1 MKKYEKAKKMRTIA
15 VLVLVFAMM
24 FSLPAAYAE
33 NENRSDK
40 TDTKT
45 ESSIPSDKS
54 ALAPNSETAVVIDMT
69 SDYVLFDKDK
79 DKKMYPASMTKIMT
93 ALLTVE
99 NKSMDDTVVVSESAV
114 SGINKYEC
122 TNVDLNPG
130 DVETV
135 DELMHA
141 LLIPSAN
148 DAANVLAEYVGGSIE
163 GFADMMNKRAAELGC
178 KNTHFANANGLHDE
192 NHYTTAYDMA
202 LIAKEAM
209 KRPEIAEIVGLWSFQ
224 MKNSGL
230 TYASTNHLVSR
241 YVNLDYYY
249 ENATGIKTGY
259 TDEAQ
264 RTLAASATDGE
275 HSIIAV
281 VMGCKDKDDG
291 TMTSFVD
298 AKQLFQYFFKNY
310 ENLKYIS
317 ANQIIVEKTVKN
329 ASGDGRM
336 LLTTPVTKEAYLP
349 KGTGEGDLK
358 YDIKL
363 TKKLEAPIKK
373 NEKLGYATVS
383 YGGEKISTIELYADR
398 NVDKS
403 YVKAFFNLLG
413 GFKIIVVI
421 LAVLLVLFI
430 IMFCIR
436 QRNLRRRRIR
446 RAERMRQMRQR
457 EEEER
462 EKFRNTNF

>member
-1 MKKYEKAKKMRTIA
+1 
-15 VLVLVFAMM
+15 
-24 FSLPAAYAE
+24 
-33 NENRSDK
+33 
-40 TDTKT
+40 
-45 ESSIPSDKS
+45 
-54 ALAPNSETAVVIDMT
+54 
-69 SDYVLFDKDK
+69 
-79 DKKMYPASMTKIMT
+79 
-93 ALLTVE
+93 
-99 NKSMDDTVVVSESAV
+99 
-114 SGINKYEC
+114 
-122 TNVDLNPG
+122 
-130 DVETV
+130 
-135 DELMHA
+135 
-141 LLIPSAN
+141 
-148 DAANVLAEYVGGSIE
+148 
-163 GFADMMNKRAAELGC
+163 
-178 KNTHFANANGLHDE
+178 
-192 NHYTTAYDMA
+192 
-202 LIAKEAM
+202 
-209 KRPEIAEIVGLWSFQ
+209 
-224 MKNSGL
+224 
-230 TYASTNHLVSR
+230 
-241 YVNLDYYY
+241 
-249 ENATGIKTGY
+249 
-259 TDEAQ
+259 
-264 RTLAASATDGE
+264 
-275 HSIIAV
+275 
-281 VMGCKDKDDG
+281 MGCKDKDDG

-398 NVDKS
+398 NIDKS